1 MAQHDVN
8 QVPVVW
14 GREIVGMLER
24 GDVMRFIQ
32 VRRDL
37 DERVANA
44 NDGAPRSGD
53 AMPTHATPAE
63 HQ

>member
-1 MAQHDVN
+1 
-8 QVPVVW
+8 VPVVW